1 MRDQNDLEKAFSR
14 ALRNLGSEES
24 RRAYRNDWQRWA
36 SWCESE
42 EIDLLAA
49 RPGDVEDHLAAL
61 RDGGCK
67 RATLGRALAAIRS
80 IYSYLVRDEVCPL
93 NPAREVKAPRF
104 DSRPKVPWLTEDG
117 IRQLFA
123 AIPEP
128 GSWKGRR
135 SRVCLSLLFGLGWRR
150 AEVARMRVEDFKEKQ
165 GAWTVTGTVKGGKEI
180 TVGVPPWVWS
190 EIAAWLPALVPDGA
204 ELPVEGPLLPRRF
217 GKPESISGDIVY
229 QIVKE
234 AAGSAGVAI
243 NPHGLRRTNITL
255 AGERGISAK
264 MRQLAVGHTSVTT
277 TERYDMARD
286 AARNAPGQVFADL
299 VKAPQ
304 EP

>member
-14 ALRNLGSEES
+14 ALRNLGSDES
-24 RRAYRNDWQRWA
+24 RRAYRSDWSRWA
-36 SWCESE
+36 EWCERSGVE
-42 EIDLLAA
+42 LLTA

-61 RDGGCK
+61 RDEGCK
-67 RATLGRALAAIRS
+67 RATLGRALTAIRS
-80 IYSYLVRDEVCPL
+80 IYSYLVRDELTSV

-123 AIPEP
+123 GIPEP
-128 GSWKGRR
+128 ESWKGKR

-150 AEVARMRVEDFKEKQ
+150 AEVARMRVEDFKESPN
-165 GAWTVTGTVKGGKEI
+165 GWTVTGVVKGGKEI
-180 TVGVPPWVWS
+180 TVGVPPWVWG
-190 EIAAWLPALVPDGA
+190 EIEAWLPSLVAEGA
-204 ELPVEGPLLPRRF
+204 APLVAGPLLPRRF
-217 GKPESISGDIVY
+217 GKFESISGDIVY

-234 AAGSAGVAI
+234 AAGAAGVNI

-255 AGERGISAK
+255 AGERGVSAK
-264 MRQLAVGHTSVTT
+264 MRQLAVGHTSVVT

-299 VKAPQ
+299 VKTPQ
-304 EP
+304 ES